1 MSFWAFAFMVI
12 GVGRA
17 TKWLSVLMDKLE
29 GRT

>member
-1 MSFWAFAFMVI
+1 MSGAAVLFMVI
-12 GVGRA
+12 GIGTA